1 MNWTWTGAGYPVVNK
16 KIRLLKTTNI
26 YIYIYKRAKVSNG
39 LCKTYT
45 CNEETVHVNLDW
57 QLVRI
62 DLTLL
67 ISYLETD
74 DGKWT
79 ECFVLS

>member
-1 MNWTWTGAGYPVVNK
+1 M
-16 KIRLLKTTNI
+16 
-26 YIYIYKRAKVSNG
+26 SNG

-74 DGKWT
+74 DGKVNRMC
-79 ECFVLS
+79 CFVIKHKTTTNAVLWDIHWYSMTCADRL